1 MTDLVFWLVIGGFI
15 AITLIYFVVISRY
28 SGSAQWAL
36 VLILITI
43 SALVAMIFV
52 KKVLKKPY
60 SLQDVKP
67 GESDVKGE
75 LSELRRALERADSGL
90 TYSQLVVKERI
101 TKILLDRIRI
111 ENDLTLEEM
120 RNLRRD
126 IDKLKSLIDDE
137 FLLDSEKPY

>member
-1 MTDLVFWLVIGGFI
+1 
-15 AITLIYFVVISRY
+15 
-28 SGSAQWAL
+28 
-36 VLILITI
+36 ILITI

-52 KKVLKKPY
+52 KRGLKKSY

-111 ENDLTLEEM
+111 ENNLTLEEM

-126 IDKLKSLIDDE
+126 TDKLKSLIDDE
-137 FLLDSEKPY
+137 FLLDSINTFLNDINNWSETVKGKGDPEFLRKANELVKRMEV